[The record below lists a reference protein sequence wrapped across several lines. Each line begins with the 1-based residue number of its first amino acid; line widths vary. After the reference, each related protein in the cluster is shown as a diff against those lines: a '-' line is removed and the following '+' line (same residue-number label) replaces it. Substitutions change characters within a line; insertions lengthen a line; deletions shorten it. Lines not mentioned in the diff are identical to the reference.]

1 MIQTK
6 RICQH
11 FQLMTTILYCLY
23 LHPQSQ
29 IKSLVENNITP
40 VILTAKELEVHYGE
54 QIILDKASLSIH
66 EGDRI
71 GLVGRNGAGKSTFLK
86 VISGVIPAD
95 TGEIAKKKD
104 LVIGFLSQEFTLDE
118 TRTVQENILDG
129 AKRIIELIE
138 EYENLPHHSSKRHI
152 LEEKILQIDGWNL
165 ERKIDLLIK
174 SLHAPEPQRDVAT
187 LSGGEK
193 RRVAL
198 CRALISQ
205 PDLLILD
212 EPTNHL
218 DTDSIEWIE
227 NFLAEYK
234 GTCIFV
240 THDRYFLD
248 RIANRIVELSLGV
261 FFSHQGNYTDYLI
274 NKAERQ
280 AVKEIEERKRQ
291 NFLRRE
297 LDWVRRG
304 PRARRTKAK
313 SRLDTYYEVASQ
325 QNTEVE
331 LDVEMIIPPAEKLG
345 NKVAELKNIGIKI
358 GDKNLFEGLSF
369 NFEPGRKL
377 GIVGKNGVGKT
388 TLLKIILGKLSPTSG
403 KIDLGEKTEFNYI
416 DQARLLLNDED
427 TVIKAIGEGSESIK
441 FGKSEISVW
450 TYLRRFLFEDERI
463 NTLVGRLSGGEKS
476 RLTLARILKNGG
488 NFLLLDEPTN
498 DLDLP
503 TLRVLEEALIAFDGC
518 VVVVS
523 HDRYFL
529 NRVCNGI
536 LAFEG
541 NGEIYFS
548 EGNYDYYIEKR
559 KTRLKNEVETGT
571 KGKKEAVRIKP
582 NAKKLT
588 WKEAKELEN
597 IEDEILKAEAEVE
610 RIEKIFSSPDFYQK
624 YATQTNELSE
634 QLEKAKANVKQLFV
648 RWEELENLKNLLA

>member
-1 MIQTK
+1 MKTN
-6 RICQH
+6 
-11 FQLMTTILYCLY
+11 
-23 LHPQSQ
+23 
-29 IKSLVENNITP
+29 VTP
-40 VILTAKELEVHYGE
+40 VILTAMELEVRFGE
-54 QIILDKASLSIH
+54 QVILDKASLSVH

-71 GLVGRNGAGKSTFLK
+71 GLVGRNGAGKSIFLK
-86 VISGVIPAD
+86 VISGILNPD
-95 TGEIAKKKD
+95 SGEVAKKKK
-104 LVIGFLSQEFTLDE
+104 LVTGMLSQEFTLDE
-118 TRTVQENILDG
+118 TKNVHENILDG
-129 AKRIIELIE
+129 ASKIVALVT
-138 EYENLPHHSSKRHI
+138 EYEQLPHDSKQRHL

-174 SLHAPEPQRDVAT
+174 SLNAPEPDREIAS

-227 NFLAEYK
+227 NFLTEYK

-248 RIANRIVELSLGV
+248 RIANRIVELSSGT

-280 AVKEIEERKRQ
+280 AVKEVEESKRQ

-297 LDWVRRG
+297 LDWVMRG
-304 PRARRTKAK
+304 PKARRTKAK
-313 SRLDTYYEVASQ
+313 SRLDNYYEVAAQ
-325 QNTEVE
+325 QSTEVE

-345 NKVAELKNIGIKI
+345 KKVLELKNVGIKL
-358 GDKNLFEGLSF
+358 GDKLLFEDL
-369 NFEPGRKL
+369 NFDFAAGRKL
-377 GIVGKNGVGKT
+377 GIIGKNGVGKT
-388 TLLKIILGKLSPTSG
+388 TLLKIILGSLHPTKGKLE
-403 KIDLGEKTEFNYI
+403 LGEKTDFNYI

-427 TVIKAIGEGSESIK
+427 TVVEAIGEGSESIK
-441 FGKSEISVW
+441 FGKYQMGVW
-450 TYLRRFLFEDERI
+450 TYLRRFLFTDDRI
-463 NTLVGRLSGGEKS
+463 NTKVGRLSGGERS
-476 RLTLARILKNGG
+476 RLTLAKIIKNGG

-503 TLRVLEEALIAFDGC
+503 TLRVLEEALIAFEGC
-518 VVVVS
+518 VIVVS

-536 LAFEG
+536 LAFEE
-541 NGEIYFS
+541 NGTIHFS

-559 KTRLKNEVETGT
+559 KARIKIEPVSSQKE
-571 KGKKEAVRIKP
+571 KSEGKKQKLKI
-582 NAKKLT
+582 KKLT
-588 WKEAKELEN
+588 WKEAKELET
-597 IEDEILKAEAEVE
+597 IEEEIIVAEQEVE
-610 RIEKIFSSPDFYQK
+610 RIEKIFSAPDFYEK
-624 YATQTNELSE
+624 YASQTIVLNLQLDQAKEL
-634 QLEKAKANVKQLFV
+634 VKKLFN
-648 RWEELENLKNLLA
+648 RWEELEKLKNS